1 MPFDKSVLKDYI
13 DVAERLRAWFDVYP
27 KARIEPRLI
36 ELTDKRVVFSA
47 AVYRGEAPD
56 EQPAGTG
63 HSAMNIPGSTP
74 YTRGS
79 EVENCETSA
88 VGRALVMAGLPSKR
102 IASDDEIRSKKQ
114 PDKPEKP
121 ERVEEAA
128 QRIFL
133 DDPALADWI
142 EAIKSSATKA
152 ELQQI
157 GQDIVGSA
165 LDADQRRALQSVWKQ
180 RSAELV

>member
-13 DVAERLRAWFDVYP
+13 DVAERLRAWFEVYP

-47 AVYRGEAPD
+47 AVYRGESAD

-102 IASDDEIRSKKQ
+102 IASDDEIRSKAGDTKKQ
-114 PDKPEKP
+114 PDL
-121 ERVEEAA
+121 VVEAA
-128 QRIFL
+128 QKIFL
-133 DDPALADWI
+133 DDPAIADWV
-142 EAIKSSATKA
+142 EAIKAAGTKE

-157 GQDIVGSA
+157 GQEIVGSS
-165 LDADQRRALQSVWKQ
+165 LDADQRKALQVVWKN
-180 RSAELV
+180 RAGELA

>member
-13 DVAERLRAWFDVYP
+13 DVAERLRAWFEVYP

-47 AVYRGEAPD
+47 AVYRGESPD

-114 PDKPEKP
+114 PEKQ
-121 ERVEEAA
+121 EKIEEAA

-142 EAIKSSATKA
+142 SAIQSAGTKA

-157 GQDIVGSA
+157 GQDIVGSS
-165 LDADQRRALQSVWKQ
+165 LDADQRKALQSVWKS